1 MNCRACE
8 SKLSLV
14 LIDLGQSPIANDLS
28 SEISDNVNYG
38 KYPLCAMTCEKC
50 SLVQL
55 SIAINREKLFP
66 NDYVYYSSYSSTW
79 LEHCKIYTEKMIKFL
94 DLNNDDYVIEI
105 ASNDGC
111 LLEYFK
117 NKGINVLG
125 VEPALD
131 VAKSALEKGIP
142 TLTEFFGYESAQKL
156 STRYQPKLIVGN
168 NVLAHVPD
176 LHDFVKG
183 FATLIPDDG
192 VITFEFPHLLN
203 LIKKN
208 QFDTIYHEHYSYL
221 SIMSLIPLFAKH
233 KLKIFDLEKLPTHGG
248 SIRIFV
254 AKEISKWKIEDS
266 VNRVVEEEKTFD
278 PRRKEVYEI
287 FQTKANA
294 AKNNLLNEIS
304 ELKKSGKS
312 IAAYGAAA
320 KGVTFLNF
328 CEINASSI
336 DYIVD
341 LNPNK
346 QNKFMPGSN
355 IPIVGME
362 FLISNPPDVL
372 LVLIWNLAS
381 EIQVQLSELSQNEF
395 KFLRA
400 IPELEYF

>member
-14 LIDLGQSPIANDLS
+14 LIDLGQSPIANGLS
-28 SEISDNVNYG
+28 SQIVDKLNHE

-55 SIAINREKLFP
+55 SISINREKLFP
-66 NDYVYYSSYSSTW
+66 DNYVYYSSYSSTW
-79 LEHCKIYTEKMIKFL
+79 LEHCKIYTDKMIKFL
-94 DLNNDDYVIEI
+94 DLKNDDLVIEI
-105 ASNDGC
+105 ASNDGY

-117 NKGINVLG
+117 NKGVNVLG
-125 VEPALD
+125 VEPALE

-142 TLTEFFGYESAQKL
+142 TLTEFFGHELAQKL
-156 STRYQPKLIVGN
+156 STKYQPKLIIGN

-183 FATLIPDDG
+183 LTTLIPDNG

-203 LIKKN
+203 LIQKN

-221 SIMSLIPLFAKH
+221 SIMSLIPLFAKY

-248 SIRIFV
+248 SLRIFV
-254 AKEISKWKIEDS
+254 AKEISKWKIKDS
-266 VNRVVEEEKTFD
+266 VSRMVEEEKNFD
-278 PRRKEVYEI
+278 PRRREVYEN
-287 FQTKANA
+287 FQTKALNVR
-294 AKNNLLNEIS
+294 NNLINEIY
-304 ELKKSGKS
+304 EIKKSGKS
-312 IAAYGAAA
+312 ISAYGAAA

-328 CEINASSI
+328 CEISEGSI
-336 DYIVD
+336 DYVVD

-346 QNKFMPGSN
+346 QNKYMPGTN

-362 FLISNPPDVL
+362 FLISNPPDIL

-381 EIQVQLSELSQNEF
+381 EIQVQLLEMSKNEF

>member
-1 MNCRACE
+1 LNCRACE

-14 LIDLGQSPIANDLS
+14 LINLGKSPIANDLS
-28 SEISDNVNYG
+28 SEIGDKLNYE

-55 SIAINREKLFP
+55 SISINREKLFP
-66 NDYVYYSSYSSTW
+66 DNYVYYSSYSSTW
-79 LEHCKIYTEKMIKFL
+79 LEHCKIYTDKMIKFL
-94 DLNNDDYVIEI
+94 DLKNDDLVIEI
-105 ASNDGC
+105 ASNDGY

-125 VEPALD
+125 VEPALE
-131 VAKSALEKGIP
+131 VAKSAFEKGIP
-142 TLTEFFGYESAQKL
+142 TLTEFFGYELAQKL
-156 STRYQPKLIVGN
+156 STSYQPRLIIGN

-176 LHDFVKG
+176 LHDFIKG
-183 FATLIPDDG
+183 FATLIPDNG

-203 LIKKN
+203 LIQKN

-248 SIRIFV
+248 SLRIFV
-254 AKEISKWKIEDS
+254 AKEISKWEIEDS
-266 VNRVVEEEKTFD
+266 VSRMVEEEKSFD
-278 PRRKEVYEI
+278 PRHKEVYGN
-287 FQTKANA
+287 FQTKAINVR
-294 AKNNLLNEIS
+294 NNLINEIC
-304 ELKKSGKS
+304 EVKKSGKS

-328 CEINASSI
+328 CEISESSI

-346 QNKFMPGSN
+346 QNKIMPGTN

-362 FLISNPPDVL
+362 YLISNPPDIL

-381 EIQVQLSELSQNEF
+381 EIQVQLLEVSKNEF

>member
-14 LIDLGQSPIANDLS
+14 LINLGKSPIANDLS
-28 SEISDNVNYG
+28 SEIGDKLNYE

-55 SIAINREKLFP
+55 SISINREKLFP
-66 NDYVYYSSYSSTW
+66 DNYVYYSSYSSTW
-79 LEHCKIYTEKMIKFL
+79 LEHCKIYTDKMIKFL
-94 DLNNDDYVIEI
+94 DLKNDDLVIEI
-105 ASNDGC
+105 ASNDGY

-117 NKGINVLG
+117 SKGVNVLG
-125 VEPALD
+125 VEPALE

-142 TLTEFFGYESAQKL
+142 TLTEFFGYELAQKL
-156 STRYQPKLIVGN
+156 STSYQPRLIIGN

-176 LHDFVKG
+176 LHDFIKG
-183 FATLIPDDG
+183 FATLIPDNG

-203 LIKKN
+203 LIQKN

-248 SIRIFV
+248 SLRIFV
-254 AKEISKWKIEDS
+254 AKEISKWEIEDS
-266 VNRVVEEEKTFD
+266 VSRMVEEEKSFD
-278 PRRKEVYEI
+278 PRHKEVYEN
-287 FQTKANA
+287 FQTKAINVR
-294 AKNNLLNEIS
+294 NNLINEIC
-304 ELKKSGKS
+304 EVKKSGKS

-328 CEINASSI
+328 CEISESSI

-346 QNKFMPGSN
+346 QNKIMPGTN

-362 FLISNPPDVL
+362 YLISNPPDIL

-381 EIQVQLSELSQNEF
+381 EIQVQLLEVSKNEF